1 MEWQDEGIVI
11 GVRRLGER
19 DVILEAM
26 TREHGRHLGVV
37 RSGRSQRMQPA
48 LQAGNGCDLV
58 WRARLDEQL
67 GQFAVEPTKMRAASL
82 MGSAAALYAVA
93 TLGALLRLLPERDPH
108 PALYETLRIVLDG
121 LDDPQLAAPLLVR
134 FEVALL
140 GELGFGLDLTECAAT
155 GANDRLI
162 YVSPKSGRA
171 VSEAAG
177 EPYRDRLLALPEF
190 LKGSETGFPG
200 PSAIADG
207 LALTGFFLERH
218 LFGPRG
224 VAMPEAR
231 AAFVALF
238 PAEHF

>member
-48 LQAGNGCDLV
+48 LQAGNGCELV

-67 GQFAVEPTKMRAASL
+67 GQYALEPTKMRAASL
-82 MGSAAALYAVA
+82 MGSAAALYAMA

-108 PALYETLRIVLDG
+108 PALYETLCIVLDA
-121 LDDPQLAAPLLVR
+121 LDQPQMAAPLLVR

-140 GELGFGLDLTECAAT
+140 GELGFGLDLSECAAT
-155 GANDRLI
+155 GTNDRLI
-162 YVSPKSGRA
+162 YVSPKTGRA

-177 EPYRDRLLALPEF
+177 EPYKDRLLTLPEF
-190 LKGSETGFPG
+190 LKGGETPFPG
-200 PSAIADG
+200 RSDIANG
-207 LALTGFFLERH
+207 LKLTGYFLERH

-224 VAMPEAR
+224 VDIPEAR

-238 PAEHF
+238 PIEPD

>member
-1 MEWQDEGIVI
+1 MEWRDEGIVI
-11 GVRRLGER
+11 GARRLGER

-48 LQAGNGCDLV
+48 LQAGNGCELV

-67 GQFAVEPTKMRAASL
+67 GQYLVEPTKLRAASL
-82 MGSAAALYAVA
+82 MESAAALYAMA
-93 TLGALLRLLPERDPH
+93 TLGSLLRLLPERDPY
-108 PALYETLRIVLDG
+108 PALYETLCIVLDT
-121 LDDPQLAAPLLVR
+121 LDQPQLAAPLLVR

-155 GANDRLI
+155 GSNDRLI

-177 EPYRDRLLALPEF
+177 EPYKERLLALPDF
-190 LKGSETGFPG
+190 LKGGEPVFP
-200 PSAIADG
+200 SRSDIANG
-207 LALTGFFLERH
+207 LALTGYFLERH

-224 VAMPEAR
+224 VELPEAR

-238 PAEHF
+238 PPEPD

>member
-48 LQAGNGCDLV
+48 LQAGNGCDLI

-67 GQFAVEPTKMRAASL
+67 GQFAIEPTKMRAAAL
-82 MGSAAALYAVA
+82 MGSASALYAMA

-108 PALYETLRIVLDG
+108 PALYETLCIVLDA
-121 LDDPQLAAPLLVR
+121 LDQPQLAAPLLVR
-134 FEVALL
+134 FEMALL
-140 GELGFGLDLTECAAT
+140 SELGFGLDLTECAAT

-190 LKGSETGFPG
+190 LKGGDTGFPG
-200 PSAIADG
+200 PNEIADG

-238 PAEHF
+238 PADPL